1 MKRKDIEKRLR
12 EDVENVTPTDFSAVW
27 KKCEAQENAFGEVFE
42 TERELVTVGGNGVGG
57 GQRSGRRAMGFIA
70 LATAL
75 LLVLSVCIGWAAGW
89 FSKKSPFDKG
99 SFIIDI
105 NPSVEVTYDENGTT
119 TAVTGLNEDG
129 RVLISGLSLVGK
141 AYGDAADEIFSR
153 CVTLGYFSTAR
164 ENNAVL
170 VSAVKDDGA
179 TDEKMTK
186 NVCSLFSKKFVEKNM
201 RGVALTGIFDE
212 SLQGKAEEHG
222 INTQKYALIQEYE
235 SLARELGV
243 ESEIEEDEYKTIS
256 IREIYEKIEELEDRL
271 KDAEVGKLEQNSIS
285 KAVEKITEIIENMEE
300 GLHGKVQLETIK
312 EGIEDAET
320 VAECRALVNE
330 LMDMLS
336 GMKEPN
342 APNAPPTVNTREL
355 IERAYAEINAILK
368 DIEKLTEKGGFTEE
382 EYFEYREENFKDKE
396 ETPPEWDDK
405 DVKDWQKEN
414 KDKYYSDWL
423 QLKKE
428 WDKDRWYD

>member
-1 MKRKDIEKRLR
+1 MKQKDIEKRLR
-12 EDVENVTPTDFSAVW
+12 EDVESVTPNDFSAVW
-27 KKCEAQENAFGEVFE
+27 KKCEAQEQAFGEVFE
-42 TERELVTVGGNGVGG
+42 TERELVAVGGNGVGG
-57 GQRSGRRAMGFIA
+57 GQRSGRRARGFIA

-75 LLVLSVCIGWAAGW
+75 LLVLSVCVGWAAGW

-105 NPSVEVTYDENGTT
+105 NPSVEVTYDEKGMT

-141 AYGDAADEIFSR
+141 AYGDTASEIFSR
-153 CVTLGYFSTAR
+153 CVTLGYFSPAR

-170 VSAVKDDGA
+170 VSAVKDGGG

-186 NVCSLFSKKFVEKNM
+186 NVCSLFSKKFVEKKM

-212 SLQGKAEEHG
+212 SLQAKAKEHG

-235 SLARELGV
+235 SLAQELGV
-243 ESEIEEDEYKTIS
+243 ASEIAAEEYKKIS
-256 IREIYEKIEELEDRL
+256 IREIYEKIEDLEERL
-271 KDAEVGKLEQNSIS
+271 KDAEVDKLEQNSIT

-300 GLHGKVQLETIK
+300 GLQGKVQLEDIK
-312 EGIEDAET
+312 ERIEEAET
-320 VAECRALVNE
+320 VVECRVLVDE
-330 LMDMLS
+330 LMDTLS
-336 GMKEPN
+336 GMKGPN
-342 APNAPPTVNTREL
+342 APNPANTREL
-355 IERAYAEINAILK
+355 IERAYAEIDAILK
-368 DIEKLTEKGGFTEE
+368 DIEKLNQKGGFTEE
-382 EYFEYREENFKDKE
+382 EHFEYREENFKDKE
-396 ETPPEWDDK
+396 ETPPAWDDR

-414 KDKYYSDWL
+414 KDKYYNDWIK
-423 QLKKE
+423 LKKE